1 VKSASEKKVDVSP
14 ADFEEIL
21 EVPSDGEPYNIDL
34 LMDIPLE
41 VRVELG
47 GTRKLLKEVLALGPG
62 SIVELN
68 KLAGEPVDV
77 LVNGQPI
84 AKGEVVVIDENFGV
98 RVSDILSPQDR
109 LKKLGR

>member
-1 VKSASEKKVDVSP
+1 MKGNNDKVPVSP
-14 ADFEEIL
+14 ADFEEII
-21 EVPSDGEPYNIDL
+21 EAPGDGEPYDIDL

-47 GTRKLLKEVLALGPG
+47 GTRKLLREVLAMGPG
-62 SIVELN
+62 SIIELD

-84 AKGEVVVIDENFGV
+84 ARGEVVVIDENFGV

-109 LKKLGR
+109 VKRLGG